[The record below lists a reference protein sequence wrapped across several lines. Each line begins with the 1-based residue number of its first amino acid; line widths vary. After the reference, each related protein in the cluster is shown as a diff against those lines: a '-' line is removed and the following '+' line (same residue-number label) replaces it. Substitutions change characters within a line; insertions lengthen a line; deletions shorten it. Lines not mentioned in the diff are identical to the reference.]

1 MLKSQFFNDIG
12 PIGTAPKATGGQV
25 DRVDGNDQF
34 WWLYRVKFLSL
45 MVNLPF
51 FDGSFLRLNRPIFV
65 FDA

>member
-12 PIGTAPKATGGQV
+12 PFWDCPQ
-25 DRVDGNDQF
+25 GNDKF

-45 MVNLPF
+45 MVNRSF